1 MVRAAGAACWLVYSV
16 SSNGKV
22 PLMPDLSAA
31 AWRKSSFSNAGG
43 NCVEVGFAADGR
55 MVGVRDTKD
64 RSGGVLEVSGFAW
77 AAFLREVK
85 ADAFGR

>member
-1 MVRAAGAACWLVYSV
+1 M
-16 SSNGKV
+16 SSTNLTDAV
-22 PLMPDLSAA
+22 
-31 AWRKSSFSNAGG
+31 WRKSSRSSPSG

-85 ADAFGR
+85 ADGLGR